1 MAQTCTVCRHDKRLE
16 IDKACVSGKT
26 DRGIAGQY
34 DLSDSSVNRHRNKC
48 LTRQLLKASEIK
60 NVAHADT
67 LLGDIRSLKDRAV
80 SILDQA
86 ESGKELDTA
95 LRAIREV
102 RGCIEL
108 LAKVTGELQD
118 GPTVNVLVSAEWVTI
133 QNNVLNALEPYPDA
147 RIAVAG
153 ALKTIEGVANAV

>member
-1 MAQTCTVCRHDKRLE
+1 MPNRCKACTHEKRLE
-16 IDKACVSGKT
+16 IDRTCVRGKT
-26 DRGIAGQY
+26 NREIAEAYG
-34 DLSDSSVNRHRNKC
+34 LSVTGVDRHRKHC

-60 NVAHADT
+60 EVAAADT

-153 ALKTIEGVANAV
+153 ALKTIEGVANAA